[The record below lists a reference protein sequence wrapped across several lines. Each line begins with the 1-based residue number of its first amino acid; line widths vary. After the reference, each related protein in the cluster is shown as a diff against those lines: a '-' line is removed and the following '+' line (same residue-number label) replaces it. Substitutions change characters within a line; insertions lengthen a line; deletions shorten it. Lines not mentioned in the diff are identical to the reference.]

1 MAKSTDLEEQNKG
14 KQEGS
19 RKEFRPKYGCIAEQG
34 RLVPFI

>member
-1 MAKSTDLEEQNKG
+1 MAKSSDFEEQNNG

-19 RKEFRPKYGCIAEQG
+19 RKEFRPKYGCIAELG

>member
-1 MAKSTDLEEQNKG
+1 MAKSSDFEEQKKG

-19 RKEFRPKYGCIAEQG
+19 RKEFRPKYGYIAEQG